1 MDIETVA
8 ARGLQI
14 LLALGGAYLLA
25 LWFVLAVWTFRD
37 IETRSRSVVTQV
49 FSTLLVVLFW
59 VPGLLL
65 YRLLRPSETLDEAY
79 QRSLEEE
86 YLIQD
91 LEELPLCPSCNHFVE
106 DDFQI
111 CPHCHSQ
118 LREPCTSCERLIDL
132 RWEVCPYCGTRHQ
145 GRHIH
150 LERTEAPVPI
160 SKGKDQWVDP
170 SVIEKRLRDNA
181 DQRTREETRALPA
194 ATAATTLGR
203 ELFQAPARTEPRVET
218 AVPLAHDGAGSLNG
232 QSVVRT
238 RRDDPG
244 SNDGNSRSPDA
255 QQWTVTAPRA
265 PAEPDLSG
273 LTEGDDDQGP
283 EPTDTTKVP
292 ERYRVDRD
300 G

>member
-1 MDIETVA
+1 MEIEILA

-14 LLALGGAYLLA
+14 LIALGGAYLIA

-91 LEELPLCPSCNHFVE
+91 LEELPLCPSCNRFVE

-111 CPHCHSQ
+111 CPHCNTQ

-132 RWEVCPYCGTRHQ
+132 RWEVCPYCGTQHH
-145 GRHIH
+145 GRHDH
-150 LERTEAPVPI
+150 ETAPVTTG
-160 SKGKDQWVDP
+160 SDRWVDP
-170 SVIEKRLRDNA
+170 SVIEKRLREA
-181 DQRTREETRALPA
+181 DERRRREETRALPA

-203 ELFQAPARTEPRVET
+203 ELFAEPVRQPET
-218 AVPLAHDGAGSLNG
+218 IEADTPGTNDGARSANG
-232 QSVVRT
+232 RPQEN
-238 RRDDPG
+238 PG
-244 SNDGNSRSPDA
+244 QQGPVKSR
-255 QQWTVTAPRA
+255 VTARSSDGQPSASSAPRT
-265 PAEPDLSG
+265 PSEPDLSG
-273 LTEGDDDQGP
+273 LVDGEEDGNSRHQP
-283 EPTDTTKVP
+283 DTSKVP
-292 ERYRVDRD
+292 DRYKIT
-300 G
+300 

>member
-1 MDIETVA
+1 MEIETLA

-14 LLALGGAYLLA
+14 LIALGGAYLIA

-111 CPHCHSQ
+111 CPHCHTQ
-118 LREPCTSCERLIDL
+118 LREPCSSCERLIDL
-132 RWEVCPYCGTRHQ
+132 RWEVCPYCGTQHHGQPARV
-145 GRHIH
+145 
-150 LERTEAPVPI
+150 EAPVQT
-160 SKGKDQWVDP
+160 DDERWVDP
-170 SVIEKRLRDNA
+170 SVIEKRLRDA
-181 DQRTREETRALPA
+181 DERRREETRALPA

-203 ELFQAPARTEPRVET
+203 ELFAEPGRQPEPVQGEDRVTRTT
-218 AVPLAHDGAGSLNG
+218 YGGGSANG
-232 QSVVRT
+232 QPAEQGDPRGLVRT
-238 RRDDPG
+238 RIPAPS
-244 SNDGNSRSPDA
+244 SNGQHAIASPP
-255 QQWTVTAPRA
+255 QAPSG
-265 PAEPDLSG
+265 PDLSG
-273 LTEGDDDQGP
+273 LTDGESDDDANPG
-283 EPTDTTKVP
+283 EPDNSKVP
-292 ERYRVDRD
+292 DRYKAT
-300 G
+300 